1 MNTHPLLSLLG
12 DGEVHSGESLAQSL
26 GVSRTAVW
34 KQIRKAETEGI
45 EIRTI
50 RGRGYQLVS
59 ALDLLDQSGVA
70 AQFSSAIRDQVS
82 LTVLP
87 EVDSTNI
94 EVARQLAQGREG
106 VPVVI
111 ADCQTSG
118 RGRRGRVWE
127 SPKGQNLY
135 LSMGLSLAGG
145 FAALDGLS
153 LVLGVAVARAVEAL
167 GAADVGLKWP
177 NDLFAGGRKF
187 GGILVEIQGELQ
199 EGRVQV
205 IAGIG
210 INVHMKEAE
219 TVDQPWTTLDQAWPG
234 VQWQRSTLA
243 AGIVSETLRA
253 LPSFESSGFS
263 PFRETWQQ
271 RDIFLDRPLIAR
283 NGEHSGTGLGV
294 DPDGNYRLATE
305 HGEVSVR
312 AGDISLRAS
321 D

>member
-12 DGEVHSGESLAQSL
+12 DGEVHSGESLAQIL
-26 GVSRTAVW
+26 GISRTAVW
-34 KQIRKAETEGI
+34 KQIRKAEAEGI

-50 RGRGYQLVS
+50 RGRGYQLVG
-59 ALDLLDQSGVA
+59 ALDLLDQPCIE
-70 AQFSSAIRDQVS
+70 AQLSPAIRDRVS

-87 EVDSTNI
+87 EVDSTNLV
-94 EVARQLAQGREG
+94 VAKQLAQGGEG
-106 VPVVI
+106 GPVVI

-118 RGRRGRVWE
+118 RGRRGRVWA

-153 LVLGVAVARAVEAL
+153 LVLGVAVSNAIEAL
-167 GAADVGLKWP
+167 GATDVGLKWP

-210 INVHMKEAE
+210 INVHMKEADA
-219 TVDQPWTTLDQAWPG
+219 VDQPWISLDQAWPG
-234 VQWQRSTLA
+234 VEWQRGRVA
-243 AGIVSETLRA
+243 AGIISEVLEA
-253 LPSFESSGFS
+253 LPSFESSGFAS
-263 PFRETWQQ
+263 FRDTWQR
-271 RDIFLDRPLIAR
+271 RDIFFDRALCAR
-283 NGEHSGTGLGV
+283 NGEYSGIGLGV
-294 DPDGNYRLATE
+294 DQDGNYRLATGQ
-305 HGEVSVR
+305 GEVSVR